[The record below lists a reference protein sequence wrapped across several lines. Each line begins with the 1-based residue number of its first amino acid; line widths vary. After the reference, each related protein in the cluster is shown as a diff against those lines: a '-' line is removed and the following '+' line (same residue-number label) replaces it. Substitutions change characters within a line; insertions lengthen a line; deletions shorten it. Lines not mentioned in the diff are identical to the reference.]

1 LTPHFKQLKLN
12 SGRTIEEIET
22 SPIRRKTF
30 VGEYEISYNFKYATY
45 TLTFF
50 PKAAPNNVIIVNDN
64 LLTFKDASLA
74 QIFDYTDRLKALCI
88 EMEHKNGSKS
98 DN

>member
-1 LTPHFKQLKLN
+1 MTPHFKQLKLN

-22 SPIRRKTF
+22 SPVRRKTLI
-30 VGEYEISYNFKYATY
+30 GEYEISYSFKYCTY
-45 TLTFF
+45 ALTFF
-50 PKAAPNNVIIVNDN
+50 PKATPNHAILVNDN
-64 LLTFKDASLA
+64 LLTFKDASLV

-88 EMEHKNGSKS
+88 EMERKNGSKS

>member
-1 LTPHFKQLKLN
+1 MTPHFKKIKLT
-12 SGRTIEEIET
+12 SGRTINEIET

-30 VGEYEISYNFKYATY
+30 IGEYEISYSFKYATY
-45 TLTFF
+45 VLTFF
-50 PKAAPNNVIIVNDN
+50 PKATPNHAILINDN

-88 EMEHKNGSKS
+88 EMERKNGSKS